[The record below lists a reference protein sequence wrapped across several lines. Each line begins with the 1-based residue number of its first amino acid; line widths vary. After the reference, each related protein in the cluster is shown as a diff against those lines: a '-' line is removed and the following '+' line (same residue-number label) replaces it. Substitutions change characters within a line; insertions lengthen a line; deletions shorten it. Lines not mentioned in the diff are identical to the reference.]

1 MVNYVLL
8 LDKNQTTD
16 QKVVSSNPAG
26 CAIKKNPPYGSR
38 RRRSQASSA
47 RVLNHSLHMEGFFNG
62 LLDGREITAV
72 SSG

>member
-8 LDKNQTTD
+8 LDKNLTTD

-26 CAIKKNPPYGSR
+26 CAIKKT
-38 RRRSQASSA
+38 
-47 RVLNHSLHMEGFFNG
+47 LHMEGFFNG

>member
-26 CAIKKNPPYGSR
+26 CAIKKNPPYG
-38 RRRSQASSA
+38 
-47 RVLNHSLHMEGFFNG
+47 GFFLMACSTG
-62 LLDGREITAV
+62 EK
-72 SSG
+72 SQQ

>member
-26 CAIKKNPPYGSR
+26 CAIKPKPLVMRGFGLMVTKVPPPKS
-38 RRRSQASSA
+38 
-47 RVLNHSLHMEGFFNG
+47 H
-62 LLDGREITAV
+62 
-72 SSG
+72 